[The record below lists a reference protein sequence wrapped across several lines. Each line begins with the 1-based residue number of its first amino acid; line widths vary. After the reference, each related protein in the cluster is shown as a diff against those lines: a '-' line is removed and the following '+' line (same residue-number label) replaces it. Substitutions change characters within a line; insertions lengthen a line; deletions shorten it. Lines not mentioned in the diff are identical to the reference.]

1 MASSRPEPVPCQG
14 KAFRAQCPPI
24 IQMEVRSHQSDR
36 WWGAGPLVEVA
47 CLCSRR
53 LEGGN

>member
-36 WWGAGPLVEVA
+36 WWGAGPLVEVG